1 MNNIG
6 PADFTPVFHFCSSL
20 EENGFGVWE
29 DSFGEYRIT
38 LDPINLIE
46 KFMSIPNP
54 RIFYS
59 TSVTEFLPDIVD
71 FNDGNNPSSAIS
83 IGTFDTH
90 NSAKL
95 FCIENKCHLITVP
108 APLSNDSFG
117 TNRVQSQ
124 KNHRSMKGV
133 FPSETIIDSNLISQF
148 PYTINVLGLGE
159 FIGLY
164 FSIIDY
170 YCIRGKEIP
179 LDIIK
184 HSVDRFETNIIQKKC
199 VKDFYRQL
207 GINLVFKCLIMRKNI
222 DHQIGCGIDHLLGG
236 FLEPRLNIP
245 HGHAVYLGC
254 ILAYML
260 FPEWQKFGLDIN
272 KLISVGKSNKW
283 LTYEIIESLKEIT
296 LKKLV
301 NGALSLR
308 PDRLSMLRSIE
319 TDKRGDLW
327 EQLVSYTN

>member
-1 MNNIG
+1 VIDSK
-6 PADFTPVFHFCSSL
+6 PVDFTPVIHFCSSL
-20 EENGFGVWE
+20 TQNSFGVWE
-29 DSFGEYRIT
+29 DSFGDYTIT
-38 LDPINLIE
+38 IDKQNYLDKLR
-46 KFMSIPNP
+46 SIPNT

-59 TSVTEFLPDIVD
+59 TNVKTLLPDIPKQ
-71 FNDGNNPSSAIS
+71 NYENPPLSVIS
-83 IGTFDTH
+83 IGTFDAH
-90 NSAKL
+90 NAAKQY
-95 FCIENKCHLITVP
+95 CSTNSVKLITVP